1 MFLPSSPPATI
12 SSIFGQNQE
21 EKRDCGYNYKATWA
35 LIHSPNNLYEPD
47 FKISPLDLK
56 MTSHPA
62 S

>member
-47 FKISPLDLK
+47 FKISPLDL
-56 MTSHPA
+56 
-62 S
+62 